1 MIVLTHVCRAWR
13 ELFTSRSS
21 LWTDFTCM
29 DADKTLVY
37 LERSKSSPT
46 INLSLR
52 NYGNPYSNPSPP
64 NLFFQTI
71 PHIRERL
78 KSLYAWGLAECLQ
91 DILDHLS
98 RPAPLLED
106 LSIECRGKLKPDST
120 LTLTPALFSGDL
132 SSLRTLD
139 LQDVNTNLP
148 WRNMVNL
155 TSLTLHEIRPVSMS
169 QLLDFFESAP
179 HLRDVALQFEIPTG
193 SDQTGRLVSL
203 ADLEEMYIDGGP
215 SSDLL
220 DHLLIPVG
228 ARLSAVVE
236 FSSSHPTRFL
246 SNLRNFPDFTTIKL
260 TADPEPRIKFSG
272 PKGNVDLNH
281 ITYSDDELGLVL
293 EFLALFDTSGTKQLK
308 IHFDHNPSG
317 DQSYQILLPMKTLR
331 TLRLEYSPS
340 SHDFIQVLDPSKS
353 SSGVVVC
360 PKLEELIIQPNGK
373 LDINDVIGMAA
384 ARESRGA
391 KLNSLWIFN
400 PLEPK
405 YAQSDVLKLKG
416 HVSRVEVIEWTGM
429 TKRMTRMI
437 KEAGDIGSLEE
448 SRLIMTGE

>member
-1 MIVLTHVCRAWR
+1 
-13 ELFTSRSS
+13 
-21 LWTDFTCM
+21 M

-37 LERSKSSPT
+37 LERSKSSP

-52 NYGNPYSNPSPP
+52 SYSNPSPSD
-64 NLFFQTI
+64 LFFQTI
-71 PHIRERL
+71 PRIHERL
-78 KSLYAWGLAECLQ
+78 KYLYTWGMAESLQ

-98 RPAPLLED
+98 RPGPLLED

-132 SSLRTLD
+132 SSLRILN
-139 LQDVNTNLP
+139 LQDVNTKLP

-155 TSLTLHEIRPVSMS
+155 TSLTLRDIWPVSMS

-179 HLRDVALQFEIPTG
+179 HLRDVVLRFEIPTS

-236 FSSSHPTRFL
+236 FPSSHPTRFL
-246 SNLRNFPDFTTIKL
+246 NNLRNFPDFTTIKL

-272 PKGNVDLNH
+272 PKGKVDLNP
-281 ITYSDDELGLVL
+281 ITSSDDDELGLVL
-293 EFLALFDTSGTKQLK
+293 EFLALLDTSGTERLK
-308 IHFDHNPSG
+308 IDFYHNTSG
-317 DQSYQILLPMKTLR
+317 DQNYQILLPMKTLR
-331 TLRLEYSPS
+331 TLRLEYPPS
-340 SHDFIQVLDPSKS
+340 SHDFIQVLDPRNS

-360 PKLEELIIQPNGK
+360 PKLEELIIQPNGQ
-373 LDINDVIGMAA
+373 LDIGDVIGMAA
-384 ARESRGA
+384 ARESKGA
-391 KLNSLWIFN
+391 KLKSLWIFN
-400 PLEPK
+400 LSEPE

-416 HVSRVEVIEWTGM
+416 HVSRVEVMEWTRM

-437 KEAGDIGSLEE
+437 KEGGDIGSLEE
-448 SRLIMTGE
+448 PASPTLV